1 MESLF
6 APWRFAYLVGE
17 TAVEGCVFC
26 NARREDG
33 ADERTLVVYRG
44 RHNFVILNLYPYNN
58 GHLMVVPNE
67 HLAYPSQSSPE
78 QRSEMTEISVAGE
91 QVLMES
97 FRPDGLNMGMNLGK
111 AAGAGIES
119 HFHLHM
125 VPRWSGDTNFM
136 TVTAGTRVIPE
147 DLLVTRDRLRA
158 GFLVRLGPDGGPE
171 PRPPDGA

>member
-1 MESLF
+1 MENLF

-26 NARREDG
+26 NARREDA

-58 GHLMVVPNE
+58 GHLMVVPYE
-67 HLAYPSQSSPE
+67 HLAFPSDSSPE
-78 QRSEMTEISVAGE
+78 QRAEMTEMSVAGE
-91 QVLMES
+91 QVLMQS
-97 FRPDGLNMGMNLGK
+97 FHPDGLNMGMNLGK

-147 DLLVTRDRLRA
+147 DLRVTRDRLRS
-158 GFLVRLGPDGGPE
+158 GFLDRLGPESGPASDPSE
-171 PRPPDGA
+171 EA